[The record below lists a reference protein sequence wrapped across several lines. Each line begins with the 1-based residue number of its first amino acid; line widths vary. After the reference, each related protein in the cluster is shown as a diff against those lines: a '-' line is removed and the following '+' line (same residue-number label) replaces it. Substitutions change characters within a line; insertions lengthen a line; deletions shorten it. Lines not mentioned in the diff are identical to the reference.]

1 MKKLILAITGLALI
15 ACTMISRAAATRQ
28 DIATSD
34 SEDSTVDIV
43 AYFNNHDTLDYWI
56 NSSRFQ
62 FTAKDTVKTGG
73 MMSKVRIVVTDS
85 TAKGYKMEYT
95 ILEIKADT
103 TIKSEE
109 NNFMSHFMDTMGKK
123 LVGTTIKFDTDE
135 TGNITKY
142 TNLSQIK
149 KLAKTYFKDLLTE
162 MSNMEQIKQL
172 KASGVDIIPKLEKM
186 FDTDKLVEDF
196 TKEPEMLFM
205 CYGKAYPAGSSEFH
219 DAATEES
226 YECTTYMNAF
236 TDPETDCNTV
246 EIDVVNN
253 IPKEDLIAA
262 TTGIMEFFTGI
273 ETQNIIAQ
281 MPDMPDD
288 YTGTIDSYYSAE
300 FLPNGWPNRVV
311 DQTINLVGR
320 IGRGK
325 QTIIFLD
332 YYNLIKD

>member
-43 AYFNNHDTLDYWI
+43 AYFNNHDTLDY
-56 NSSRFQ
+56 
-62 FTAKDTVKTGG
+62 
-73 MMSKVRIVVTDS
+73 
-85 TAKGYKMEYT
+85 
-95 ILEIKADT
+95 
-103 TIKSEE
+103 
-109 NNFMSHFMDTMGKK
+109 
-123 LVGTTIKFDTDE
+123 
-135 TGNITKY
+135 
-142 TNLSQIK
+142 
-149 KLAKTYFKDLLTE
+149 
-162 MSNMEQIKQL
+162 
-172 KASGVDIIPKLEKM
+172 
-186 FDTDKLVEDF
+186 
-196 TKEPEMLFM
+196 
-205 CYGKAYPAGSSEFH
+205 H

-226 YECTTYMNAF
+226 YECTTYMNASSN
-236 TDPETDCNTV
+236 PETYCNTV

-262 TTGIMEFFTGI
+262 TTGIMEFFSGI
-273 ETQNIIAQ
+273 EVQNIIAQ